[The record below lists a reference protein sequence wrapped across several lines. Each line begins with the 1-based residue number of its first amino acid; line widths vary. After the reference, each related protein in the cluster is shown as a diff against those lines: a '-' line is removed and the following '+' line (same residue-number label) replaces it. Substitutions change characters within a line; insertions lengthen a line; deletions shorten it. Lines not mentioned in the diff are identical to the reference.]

1 MFAKVTNPPYPF
13 STWLPR
19 RDPAEYYENL
29 LGLTFWIGE
38 MTTLRPEVVYEHSFR
53 EKAYDANPIT
63 GAGRS
68 RNQLTF
74 AMDAI
79 IHY

>member
-1 MFAKVTNPPYPF
+1 
-13 STWLPR
+13 
-19 RDPAEYYENL
+19 
-29 LGLTFWIGE
+29 

-53 EKAYDANPIT
+53 EKVYDANPIT